1 MKNNGLE
8 IDFEIAD
15 KITLINL
22 TDYRKCLQGE
32 LDEYYKSD
40 SYLHPDDVVG
50 NKIRIEAL
58 NLLIKDFGGE

>member
-1 MKNNGLE
+1 MENNGLQ
-8 IDFEIAD
+8 IDYEIAD
-15 KITLINL
+15 KIALATLI
-22 TDYRKCLQGE
+22 DYRKCLQGE